1 MTELSSHVLFT
12 GHIEQARLFYRTVGL
27 SLDDE
32 DHGDGPVHYATEIS
46 GVHFGAFD
54 AKPASGRA
62 LRWRDAG
69 SSFTGFY
76 VASLDDTIAA
86 LTAQGLPCSPRTRC
100 GTGDAVSSSRTR
112 TAAPSRSTS
121 TVTAPGSE
129 FRSRGGA

>member
-32 DHGDGPVHYATEIS
+32 DHGGGPVHYATEIS
-46 GVHFGAFD
+46 GVHF
-54 AKPASGRA
+54 
-62 LRWRDAG
+62 
-69 SSFTGFY
+69 
-76 VASLDDTIAA
+76 